1 MKKYFYTTFFTVFIL
16 SVMGFRG
23 CGEGYTN
30 FIAALFYYHATG
42 EFLDSLATDASGENA
57 IYNIAVGKSGEI
69 YTGEGRSPSY
79 WVERPSGTTQN
90 LNFVRVYDNSD
101 SLITYAVGDG
111 GTVLLSRDK
120 GLTWV
125 DRSIPSLTANL
136 YGLDYFYVSYGVGI
150 VVCGESGIICISTD
164 SGINWTQHSTITTNK
179 LNSIM
184 AYGGDNVVAVGENGA
199 IIKGGPQ
206 FGWYDN
212 SVSPN
217 IQLYRIF
224 PGIELS
230 WSKLWVVG
238 SGGKIYYSS
247 DYGESWGQQS
257 SGTTEDLYDVKF
269 RSATDGVV
277 AGKNGVVRY
286 TTDAGTS
293 WHEDTYLSGLTT
305 RDIVSISGADS
316 NTAIALTVNDFNG
329 DSQGADTTFF
339 LSVSS
344 EPFVG
349 VDDEENLTLS
359 EFRLEQNYPN
369 PFNPSTRIEYKILHP
384 GFVSLKVYDMLG
396 NEITTLVNEEKNAGK
411 YEISFDASGLTSG
424 IYFYKLITN
433 NFSETKKLVL
443 MK

>member
-1 MKKYFYTTFFTVFIL
+1 MKKKIYKLIIIVSLFGI
-16 SVMGFRG
+16 MGFGDCSELWYALWGISLNSNSSGSTSHRLNG
-23 CGEGYTN
+23 DGEV
-30 FIAALFYYHATG
+30 
-42 EFLDSLATDASGENA
+42 E

-69 YTGEGRSPSY
+69 YTGEGRSPSF
-79 WVERPSGTTQN
+79 WVERSSGTTQN
-90 LNFVRVYDNSD
+90 LNFVRVHNNPD

-136 YGLDYFYVSYGVGI
+136 YGLDYFYVSNGVGI

-184 AYGGDNVVAVGENGA
+184 AYGGDNFVAVGENGT

-212 SVSPN
+212 SVDPN
-217 IQLYRIF
+217 VQLYRIF
-224 PGIELS
+224 PGIDLS

-247 DYGESWGQQS
+247 DYGESWEQQS
-257 SGTTEDLYDVKF
+257 SGTTADLYDVKF
-269 RSATDGVV
+269 RSATDGVA

-293 WHEDTYLSGLTT
+293 WHEDTYLNGLTT
-305 RDIVSISGADS
+305 RDIVSIAVVDS
-316 NTAIALTVNDFNG
+316 NTASCLTVNNFNR

-339 LSVSS
+339 LAISS
-344 EPFVG
+344 KPFVG
-349 VDDEENLTLS
+349 VDDESNSIPS
-359 EFRLEQNYPN
+359 EFRLEQDYPN
-369 PFNPSTRIEYKILHP
+369 PFNPTTKIKYGVP
-384 GFVSLKVYDMLG
+384 FASYITLKIYDLLR
-396 NEITTLVNEEKNAGK
+396 NEIATLVDEEKPTGV
-411 YEISFDASGLTSG
+411 YEVEFDGSGLTSG
-424 IYFYKLITN
+424 IYFYKIQAD
-433 NFSETKKLVL
+433 NFIEAKKMILL
-443 MK
+443 R